1 MSLRLT
7 LRLLLSVITLSWSRV
22 SSSHSRSNE
31 YVPSGESRASQSRS
45 VRSRTEVSRSGISER
60 PHENSLTTDLA
71 LTFMRTVLDR
81 INEQGGVSVGDKV
94 IGVEKLKRQ
103 R

>member
-7 LRLLLSVITLSWSRV
+7 LCLLLSVITLSWSRL
-22 SSSHSRSNE
+22 SSSRSWSNE
-31 YVPSGESRASQSRS
+31 YVPSSESRTSQSRS
-45 VRSRTEVSRSGISER
+45 GHSRTAVSRSGASER
-60 PHENSLTTDLA
+60 SDENSLTADLA

-94 IGVEKLKRQ
+94 IGVEKLKR
-103 R
+103 RR